1 MKVRKRFL
9 FGVAT
14 TAVAFVLALFWAGE
28 RGTAR
33 AAEQHPADPPATH
46 NMLVIGEE
54 TVYLSHLP
62 MFQEEGEPPMPHRYQ
77 AILEVTFAQQEA
89 YVKDR
94 REHRTTNIY
103 TLNPEIFVLPELVS
117 SDPQHKPLSSFKAKT
132 IFRGHLEREDR
143 IPILQDVE
151 VSVKRVIHFREFDPK
166 AKKSPQLEYLLFG
179 KEQELFL
186 AHLITAPP
194 DFDQILAV
202 KVTDHEFSNEE
213 LAKGIPLVFPG
224 TTNAAAS
231 RLREK
236 QQIAGK
242 IKVDNAPAP
251 KTIQVEVTRE
261 FYFEEGELRVPPDF
275 ETTSAEKQ
283 AGMP

>member
-1 MKVRKRFL
+1 MKVRKLFL

-14 TAVAFVLALFWAGE
+14 TAAAVALALLWVGE
-28 RGTAR
+28 RGMAC
-33 AAEQHPADPPATH
+33 AAKHPPHPPATH
-46 NMLVIGEE
+46 NMLVVGEE

-62 MFQEEGEPPMPHRYQ
+62 MFQEEGQPPMPHRYQ
-77 AILEVTFAQQEA
+77 AILEVTFAKQDG

-103 TLNPEIFVLPELVS
+103 TLNPEEFVLPELVS
-117 SDPQHKPLSSFKAKT
+117 SDPQRKPLSSFRGKE
-132 IFRGHLEREDR
+132 IVRGHLEKGGV
-143 IPILQDVE
+143 PILQDVE

-166 AKKSPQLEYLLFG
+166 AKKPPQLEYLLFG
-179 KEQELFL
+179 KGQELFL

-202 KVTDHEFSNEE
+202 KVTDHEFSDKE
-213 LAKGIPLVFPG
+213 LAKGIPVVFPE
-224 TTNAAAS
+224 TTNAAGS
-231 RLREK
+231 RLKEK

-242 IKVDNAPAP
+242 IKVDKAPAP
-251 KTIQVEVTRE
+251 KTIQVEVNRE
-261 FYFEEGELRVPPDF
+261 FYFEEGELRVLPDF

-283 AGMP
+283 AGFP